1 MTTGFDDQLLREIRA
16 GIELA
21 RILGDRRFPRE
32 ATAACLLSG
41 LVGKRIAVLGVVKR
55 GKSTL
60 VNQLIGKTMS
70 PVDMLPE
77 TAALLAFQNAGEATP
92 HAVGVSPSGDIVSL
106 PDDADGFRKSVKR
119 GSRASVVAASVSGQ
133 FDLPSRVWLLDT
145 PGSSEA
151 LVDTTNGLDVGVA
164 DCVFRLCQKFLVVIG
179 VPGYSDTDVELVK
192 GVIAKAGKSKVALV
206 VKALDSSI
214 TSEVLRRVATNG
226 LPNFNITTYTVA
238 DGDETAM
245 NEIRKNLGRLSAA
258 SSSAPTPQDTRAH
271 ARDAAR
277 AAREVLD
284 AELER
289 LSEITR
295 SQMLARDIDVPKTVY
310 SNVSP
315 ALYAIIRDNLPA
327 QKRARD
333 LEAKKRAQAEAEQ
346 REKRERKAAQ
356 HALESWTAK
365 KRELE
370 AAVKHQQ
377 SELNNAQ
384 RTFEKNDSP
393 VGCFFWFGLGF
404 FGLISLG
411 AFPIGPIVVA
421 VVAFFVYSSAEEDS
435 MKARGSLEANLAS
448 RRNSLN
454 IASQELNLHLQR
466 KPR

>member
-106 PDDADGFRKSVKR
+106 PDDADEFRKSVKR

-179 VPGYSDTDVELVK
+179 VPGYSDTDVELVR
-192 GVIAKAGKSKVALV
+192 GVIAKAGKSEVALV

-214 TSEVLRRVATNG
+214 TSEALRRVATNG

-245 NEIRKNLGRLSAA
+245 NEIRKNLGRLSATN
-258 SSSAPTPQDTRAH
+258 SSTT
-271 ARDAAR
+271 AAR

-295 SQMLARDIDVPKTVY
+295 SQMLASDIDVPKTVY

-327 QKRARD
+327 EKRARD

-384 RTFEKNDSP
+384 RTFEKNASP

-435 MKARGSLEANLAS
+435 MKARGALEANLAS

>member
-1 MTTGFDDQLLREIRA
+1 
-16 GIELA
+16 
-21 RILGDRRFPRE
+21 
-32 ATAACLLSG
+32 
-41 LVGKRIAVLGVVKR
+41 VLGVVKR

-77 TAALLAFQNAGEATP
+77 TAALLAFQNTGEATP

-179 VPGYSDTDVELVK
+179 VPGYSDTDVELVR
-192 GVIAKAGKSKVALV
+192 GVIAKAGKSEVALV

-214 TSEVLRRVATNG
+214 TSEALRRVATNG

-245 NEIRKNLGRLSAA
+245 NEIRKNLGRLSATN
-258 SSSAPTPQDTRAH
+258 SSTT
-271 ARDAAR
+271 AAR

-295 SQMLARDIDVPKTVY
+295 SQMLASDIDVPKTVY

-327 QKRARD
+327 EKRARD
-333 LEAKKRAQAEAEQ
+333 LEAKRRAQAEAEQ

-384 RTFEKNDSP
+384 RTFEKNASP

-435 MKARGSLEANLAS
+435 MKARGALEANLAS

>member
-1 MTTGFDDQLLREIRA
+1 
-16 GIELA
+16 
-21 RILGDRRFPRE
+21 
-32 ATAACLLSG
+32 
-41 LVGKRIAVLGVVKR
+41 VLGVVKR

-106 PDDADGFRKSVKR
+106 PDDADEFRKSVKR

-179 VPGYSDTDVELVK
+179 VPGYSDTDVELVR
-192 GVIAKAGKSKVALV
+192 GVIAKAGKSEVALV

-214 TSEVLRRVATNG
+214 TSEALRRVATNG

-245 NEIRKNLGRLSAA
+245 NEIRKNLGRLSATN
-258 SSSAPTPQDTRAH
+258 SSTT
-271 ARDAAR
+271 AAR

-295 SQMLARDIDVPKTVY
+295 SQMLASDIDVPKTVY

-327 QKRARD
+327 EKRARD
-333 LEAKKRAQAEAEQ
+333 LEAKRRAQAEAEQ

-384 RTFEKNDSP
+384 RTFEKNASP

-435 MKARGSLEANLAS
+435 MKARGALEANLAS